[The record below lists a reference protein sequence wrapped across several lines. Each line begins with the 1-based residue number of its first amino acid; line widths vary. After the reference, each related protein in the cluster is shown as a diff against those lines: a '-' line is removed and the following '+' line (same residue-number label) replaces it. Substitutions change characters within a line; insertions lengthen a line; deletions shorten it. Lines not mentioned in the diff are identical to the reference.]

1 MAKTTRRKTAETP
14 ITAAN
19 ETDVAKTIDVTADNQ
34 EAVIDITQDDQGDI
48 VETDVIDE
56 TQTDNTPIDM
66 FAEPASIESEEIE
79 GDASINV
86 NDIAHIQQPKNTLQ
100 VINNASRDFYE
111 PATRTLL
118 KGGEITYIPLKVS
131 KERIVKNLNQ
141 LNYLHGNCLVIG
153 GIA

>member
-14 ITAAN
+14 ITATN

-34 EAVIDITQDDQGDI
+34 EAVIDIMQDDQDDV

-66 FAEPASIESEEIE
+66 FVEPASIEIEEIE
-79 GDASINV
+79 DDAAM
-86 NDIAHIQQPKNTLQ
+86 NDAAPIQQPKNTIA
-100 VINNASRDFYE
+100 VINNATRDFLE

-118 KGGEITYIPLKVS
+118 KSGEITYIPLKVS
-131 KERIVKNLNQ
+131 KERIVKNLKQ
-141 LNYLHGNCLVIG
+141 LNYFHGNCLVIG
-153 GIA
+153 GVA